1 MDSTERD
8 QNFREMLDLRA
19 YFYLD
24 RMQPQVAAYIG
35 STASGFLPIAGVASL
50 FIEVRPGMAINT
62 LTDIAVKKSDVKPA
76 MQIVE
81 RQYGLLEIHSET
93 MAEVAYAGTTILE
106 TLGLQENDR
115 YKPYILSTHAIT
127 RVNDYHCQLINRER
141 RDSMLLAGQT
151 LFSLEVEPAGYAVLA
166 ANEAEKSSDTTLV
179 EVRPFGASGRIYLG
193 GTEADIEAARNAVLH
208 ALQSLDGR
216 ELGR

>member
-1 MDSTERD
+1 
-8 QNFREMLDLRA
+8 MLDLRA

-35 STASGFLPIAGVASL
+35 STASGFLPIEGVASL

-76 MQIVE
+76 VQIVE

-93 MAEVAYAGTTILE
+93 MAEVAHAGATILE
-106 TLGLQENDR
+106 VLGLQEHDR
-115 YKPYILSTHAIT
+115 YKPHILSTNVIA
-127 RVNDYHCQLINRER
+127 RVNDYHCHLVNRQR

-151 LFSLEVEPAGYAVLA
+151 LFILEVEPAGYAVLA
-166 ANEAEKSSDTTLV
+166 ANEAEKSSDITLV

-193 GTEADIEAARNAVLH
+193 GTEADIEAASQAVLQ
-208 ALQSLDGR
+208 ALQSLEGR
-216 ELGR
+216 EMGK

>member
-1 MDSTERD
+1 MDSIK
-8 QNFREMLDLRA
+8 EMLDLRA

-24 RMQPQVAAYIG
+24 RMQSQVAAYIG
-35 STASGFLPIAGVASL
+35 STASGFLPVEGVASL

-93 MAEVAYAGTTILE
+93 MAEVAHAGVAILE
-106 TLGLQENDR
+106 GLGLRESDR
-115 YKPYILSTHAIT
+115 YKPYILSTHVIT

-166 ANEAEKSSDTTLV
+166 ANEAEKSSDITLV
-179 EVRPFGASGRIYLG
+179 EVRYRFSSPQTHIGFSQRERMFPIPFSR
-193 GTEADIEAARNAVLH
+193 AD
-208 ALQSLDGR
+208 
-216 ELGR
+216 

>member
-1 MDSTERD
+1 MD
-8 QNFREMLDLRA
+8 NNLKMLDLRA

-35 STASGFLPIAGVASL
+35 STASGFLPIEGVASL

-62 LTDIAVKKSDVKPA
+62 LTDIAVKKSNVKPA

-93 MAEVAYAGTTILE
+93 MAEVAQAGAAILE
-106 TLGLQENDR
+106 DLGLQEHDR
-115 YKPYILSTHAIT
+115 YRPHIHSTHVIT

-151 LFSLEVEPAGYAVLA
+151 LFSLEVEPAAYAVLA
-166 ANEAEKSSDTTLV
+166 ANEAEKSSDITLV

-193 GTEADIEAARNAVLH
+193 GTEANIEAASQRVLQ
-208 ALQSLDGR
+208 ALQSIEGR
-216 ELGR
+216 EI

>member
-1 MDSTERD
+1 MEATV
-8 QNFREMLDLRA
+8 DLRA
-19 YFYLD
+19 YFFLD
-24 RMQPQVAAYIG
+24 KMQPQVAAYIG
-35 STASGFLPIAGVASL
+35 STAFGFLPIAGVASL
-50 FIEVRPGMAINT
+50 FIEVRPGMAINNI
-62 LTDIAVKKSDVKPA
+62 TDLAVKKADVRPA

-93 MAEVAYAGTTILE
+93 MAEVAQAGAAILE
-106 TLGLQENDR
+106 GLGLQENDR
-115 YKPYILSTHAIT
+115 YKPHILSTHVIT

-179 EVRPFGASGRIYLG
+179 EVRPFGASGRVYLG
-193 GTEADIEAARNAVLH
+193 GTEADVEAASNAVLR
-208 ALQSLDGR
+208 ALQSLGGR

>member
-1 MDSTERD
+1 MNSSLKES
-8 QNFREMLDLRA
+8 LDLRA

-50 FIEVRPGMAINT
+50 FIEVRPGMAINN

-93 MAEVAYAGTTILE
+93 MAEVAHAGATILE
-106 TLGLQENDR
+106 ALGLQEHDR
-115 YKPYILSTHAIT
+115 YKPSILSTNVIT
-127 RVNDYHCQLINRER
+127 RVNDYHCQLVNRQR

-151 LFSLEVEPAGYAVLA
+151 LFILDVEPAAYAVLA
-166 ANEAEKSSDTTLV
+166 ANEAEKFSETTLV
-179 EVRPFGASGRIYLG
+179 EVRPFGASGRLYLG
-193 GTEADIEAARNAVLH
+193 GTEADIEAASSAVLR
-208 ALQSLDGR
+208 AMESLEGR
-216 ELGR
+216 KLGQ

>member
-81 RQYGLLEIHSET
+81 RQYGLLEIHSGT
-93 MAEVAYAGTTILE
+93 MAEVAHAGAAILE
-106 TLGLQENDR
+106 GLGLQENDR
-115 YKPYILSTHAIT
+115 HKPHILSTHVIT